1 MITVSTMRR
10 KTTRS
15 RAVVPAT
22 PAAPPEP
29 PVVLPDVPWKRQ
41 WKNARASFGSVRQT
55 VESIAAGEFRIP
67 PFQRPFVWTDDA
79 VIALLDSLLA
89 GHYIGT
95 LLLWERYR
103 QPATEVTLG
112 GVTVSSP
119 ADRAYVVIDGQQR
132 LGSLAAAFLSGRF
145 YVDLLT
151 GKFTTAPKPTD
162 LPLTIICD
170 RSLAVIEWGE
180 RPESVA
186 ALGPR
191 VGWMLAA
198 NMIDALLWG
207 PTVQVCIVGHDAPV
221 SHVVET
227 FRRLNTHGTPMSPDD
242 LAAAL
247 ARYEEQTA
255 R

>member
-1 MITVSTMRR
+1 M
-10 KTTRS
+10 
-15 RAVVPAT
+15 
-22 PAAPPEP
+22 
-29 PVVLPDVPWKRQ
+29 VLPDVPWKRH

-103 QPATEVTLG
+103 QPAVDVMFG
-112 GVTVSSP
+112 GVTVRSP
-119 ADRAYVVIDGQQR
+119 EGQAYVVIDGQQR

-162 LPLTIICD
+162 LPLALLIDETFEI
-170 RSLAVIEWGE
+170 VEWGKRQE
-180 RPESVA
+180 IVA
-186 ALGPR
+186 AFGEKVGSRLGAK
-191 VGWMLAA
+191 MT
-198 NMIDALLWG
+198 NALLWG
-207 PTVQVCIVGHDAPV
+207 PMVQACIIDHDAPIA
-221 SHVVET
+221 HVVET
-227 FRRLNTHGTPMSPDD
+227 FRRLNTHGTPMSADD

-247 ARYEEQTA
+247 ARYEEQVNHA
-255 R
+255 D

>member
-1 MITVSTMRR
+1 MRR

-15 RAVVPAT
+15 RAVAPAVL
-22 PAAPPEP
+22 AAPPEP
-29 PVVLPDVPWKRQ
+29 PVVLPDVPWRRRFKDS
-41 WKNARASFGSVRQT
+41 RASFGSVRQT
-55 VESIAAGEFRIP
+55 VESIAAGEYRIP

-89 GHYIGT
+89 GHYVGT

-103 QPATEVTLG
+103 QPAAGVMFG
-112 GVTVSSP
+112 GVAVRSP
-119 ADRAYVVIDGQQR
+119 EGHAYVVIDGQQR

-162 LPLTIICD
+162 LPLTILID
-170 RSLAVIEWGE
+170 PTFEIIDWGK
-180 RPESVA
+180 RPEIVA
-186 ALGPR
+186 AFGEKVGSRLGAK
-191 VGWMLAA
+191 M
-198 NMIDALLWG
+198 MDALLWG
-207 PTVQVCIVGHDAPV
+207 PTVQTFILDHEAPA

-227 FRRLNTHGTPMSPDD
+227 FRRLNTHGTPMSADD

-247 ARYEEQTA
+247 ARYEEQA
-255 R
+255 SHAV

>member
-1 MITVSTMRR
+1 M
-10 KTTRS
+10 
-15 RAVVPAT
+15 
-22 PAAPPEP
+22 
-29 PVVLPDVPWKRQ
+29 VLPEVPWKRQ

-162 LPLTIICD
+162 LPLAIMAD
-170 RSLAVIEWGE
+170 RSFEIVEWCK
-180 RPESVA
+180 RPEIVSA
-186 ALGPR
+186 FGDR
-191 VGWMLAA
+191 VGMYLAGD
-198 NMIDALLWG
+198 MVDALLWG
-207 PTVQVCIVGHDAPV
+207 PTVQVCILDHDAPIA
-221 SHVVET
+221 HVVET
-227 FRRLNTHGTPMSPDD
+227 FRRLNTHGTPMSADD

-247 ARYEEQTA
+247 ARYEEQT
-255 R
+255 RT